1 MPFLHFLPTIWP
13 QELKMFGTY
22 ILKNNMIVSVNP
34 EAHRN
39 EFDTLINSTITEL
52 NVHAKKSPSR
62 IGQLKGNKLEPYVGD
77 SKTIPAIN
85 HLDIR
90 NNLS

>member
-1 MPFLHFLPTIWP
+1 
-13 QELKMFGTY
+13 
-22 ILKNNMIVSVNP
+22 MIVSVNP